1 MIFCIVIAFQKRK
14 REKNSADV
22 PENASPTVLLFKSY
36 QVELD
41 AKYDKYERLIKKSRD
56 LTIESKR
63 IIFLLHRV
71 SR

>member
-1 MIFCIVIAFQKRK
+1 M
-14 REKNSADV
+14 
-22 PENASPTVLLFKSY
+22 PENASPTVLLFMTY
-36 QVELD
+36 QNELD

>member
-1 MIFCIVIAFQKRK
+1 MFIGFQKRK
-14 REKNSADV
+14 HEEDESKRPANL
-22 PENASPTVLLFKSY
+22 SPIQILFKGY

-41 AKYDKYERLIKKSRD
+41 ARYDKYERLVKKSRD

-71 SR
+71 DG